1 MAVGEE
7 SGQLSA
13 MLLRVANLVEADL
26 QRRIERMVGLLT
38 PPVGTVLNVAAGVGK
53 VAMDEIIKRVM
64 PYMWI
69 EIILLLALTFFPEL
83 VTVPLY
89 WLIPQ

>member
-1 MAVGEE
+1 MP
-7 SGQLSA
+7 SA
-13 MLLRVANLVEADL
+13 TAPAARNSRAFAA
-26 QRRIERMVGLLT
+26 LT

-69 EIILLLALTFFPEL
+69 EIVLLLALTFFPDL

-89 WLIPQ
+89 WLIPK